1 MQKYDLQVWTFYFR
15 VELRKMKDPRLLGK
29 SESGSVNVKIPV
41 QVPDPPGLPC
51 PKMGPVDLRT

>member
-1 MQKYDLQVWTFYFR
+1 
-15 VELRKMKDPRLLGK
+15 MKDPRLLGK
-29 SESGSVNVKIPV
+29 PESGSVNVKIPV